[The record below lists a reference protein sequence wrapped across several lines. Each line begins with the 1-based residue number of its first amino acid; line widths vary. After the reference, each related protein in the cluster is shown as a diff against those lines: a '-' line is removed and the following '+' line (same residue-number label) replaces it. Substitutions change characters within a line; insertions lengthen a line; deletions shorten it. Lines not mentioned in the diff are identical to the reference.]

1 MQDEKEK
8 ILMYGLTEE
17 QENLVKERH
26 AAEYEIVK
34 TDCFTDIIAI
44 PAAMVIVNPEKLS
57 VTELKQ
63 MDEVFQ
69 HDYFTLL
76 LFTNDFDK
84 KNMPNLKYWARFED
98 YMNKAKIVGNYFTY
112 IKKICDDRLAAYF
125 PAGVP
130 DFASERY
137 QQELQYIK

>member
-8 ILMYGLTEE
+8 ILMYGLTAE

-84 KNMPNLKYWARFED
+84 R
-98 YMNKAKIVGNYFTY
+98 
-112 IKKICDDRLAAYF
+112 IC
-125 PAGVP
+125 
-130 DFASERY
+130 
-137 QQELQYIK
+137 QI

>member
-1 MQDEKEK
+1 MKDEKEK
-8 ILMYGLTEE
+8 ILMYCLTEE

-57 VTELKQ
+57 VTEQKQ
-63 MDEVFQ
+63 MNEVFQ

-98 YMNKAKIVGNYFTY
+98 YMNKAKICGNSFCLYQ
-112 IKKICDDRLAAYF
+112 KNMRRQDGCLF
-125 PAGVP
+125 PGGHTGLC
-130 DFASERY
+130 
-137 QQELQYIK
+137 Q